1 MNTNK
6 HLPVRNEC
14 GFNGCDYKCT
24 TSNSLRAHIQAT
36 SHMHVIMMNVIINAL
51 WKYMRLHTQVGSIMK
66 VSLDA
71 TINALP
77 CLDILKPIDTIA
89 TSQANYQQSTTNNQQ
104 LSTIFMDCIVYL
116 FRFPVV

>member
-51 WKYMRLHTQVGSIMK
+51 RHTFWKYMSLHTPMRSIVK
-66 VSLDA
+66 VSLMDA
-71 TINALP
+71 IINALP
-77 CLDILKPIDTIA
+77 CLDIIKLIENIA
-89 TSQANYQQSTTNNQQ
+89 V
-104 LSTIFMDCIVYL
+104 I
-116 FRFPVV
+116 